1 MESYT
6 SATVRP
12 VSLGEAARVV
22 GTTPSKIAY
31 WVKRGWVE
39 VLEPS
44 TGPGRPMQIDL
55 AAVLRVAAERPSRR
69 RRGARDMDGTTSSS
83 DSVAREAATSVAQRS
98 PPGDGPQFRN
108 WVPKSTD
115 VAAPTS
121 GVQILVFGDVFR
133 DIQEHASTDLEK
145 EVAGFLLGSV
155 RDADGAGRSLV
166 TIEATVTAKHVVT
179 GPTHVEFSH
188 RTWTELHRER
198 EEDFGNLPVV
208 GWYHTHPSLGI
219 FLSRYDVFI
228 HQGFFTRASDI
239 ALVLDPVQ
247 HHAGFFAWAGK
258 ELDPH
263 RYKGFLELSMS
274 AERQPTPIENLA
286 PAYGPSARSEYVPI
300 RREPEAHDDEAPVDP
315 LTRGN
320 LATEAAT
327 GFRSRLLPSWPSVG
341 APAVAVAGMM
351 TVAVAALAIG
361 LAVWARL
368 GGIEAALV
376 SR

>member
-1 MESYT
+1 M
-6 SATVRP
+6 
-12 VSLGEAARVV
+12 
-22 GTTPSKIAY
+22 
-31 WVKRGWVE
+31 RG
-39 VLEPS
+39 
-44 TGPGRPMQIDL
+44 
-55 AAVLRVAAERPSRR
+55 
-69 RRGARDMDGTTSSS
+69 
-83 DSVAREAATSVAQRS
+83 
-98 PPGDGPQFRN
+98 
-108 WVPKSTD
+108 
-115 VAAPTS
+115 
-121 GVQILVFGDVFR
+121 
-133 DIQEHASTDLEK
+133 
-145 EVAGFLLGSV
+145 
-155 RDADGAGRSLV
+155 ADGADRSLV
-166 TIEATVTAKHVVT
+166 TIEAAVTAKHVVT

-228 HQGFFTRASDI
+228 HQGSFT
-239 ALVLDPVQ
+239 
-247 HHAGFFAWAGK
+247 WAGK

-274 AERQPTPIENLA
+274 AERQPTPTENLA

-320 LATEAAT
+320 LATGAAT
-327 GFRSRLLPSWPSVG
+327 GFRSRLLRSWPSVG
-341 APAVAVAGMM
+341 APAAAVAGMM
-351 TVAVAALAIG
+351 IVAVAALAIG
-361 LAVWARL
+361 LAAWARL